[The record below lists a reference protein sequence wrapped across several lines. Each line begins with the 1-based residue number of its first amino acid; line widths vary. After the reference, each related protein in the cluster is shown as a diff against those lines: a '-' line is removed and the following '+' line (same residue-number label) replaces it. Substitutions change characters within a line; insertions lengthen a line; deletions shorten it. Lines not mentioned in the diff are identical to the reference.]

1 MTSSVQ
7 APPPAEHPAAGG
19 GAARVELTERQRVA
33 LTAMAC
39 GLSHAAAGRQLGPS
53 GRTLRRALIEAVD
66 ALGARSVMH
75 AVALAVDAGLL
86 DMRHIRER
94 TPPRWP
100 VAPVA
105 PVAPRSAAARTGDPS
120 PAQTAAARENGR
132 ASREQAIARKATRLA
147 MAVPLFEQ
155 DMPVHEIAT
164 RLGVTTVTVYTYRRE
179 WLAGRVGERG
189 G

>member
-1 MTSSVQ
+1 MTSSIQ

-39 GLSHAAAGRQLGPS
+39 GLSHAAAGRRLGTS

-94 TPPRWP
+94 TTPRWP
-100 VAPVA
+100 AT
-105 PVAPRSAAARTGDPS
+105 PVAPRP
-120 PAQTAAARENGR
+120 AAARENGR
-132 ASREQAIARKATRLA
+132 ASREQAIAAKAARLA

-164 RLGVTTVTVYTYRRE
+164 RLGVTTVTVNTYRRE